1 MGVVYE
7 GHDPGIDRRVAIKT
21 LKREHLERSEADDVL
36 ARFAREAQA
45 AGRLNHPGIVAIYD
59 YGEDQ
64 GVAYIAMEYVE
75 GRSLKDVLDASERF
89 SLPAIMRIM
98 EQVLS
103 ALDYSHGR
111 GVVHRD
117 IKPANIILLADG
129 SIKVT
134 DFGVARIESSTLT
147 QAGTVLGTPAYMSP
161 EQFMG
166 QTVDGRSDIFS
177 AGAMCYQLL
186 TGEKPFTGGLTTI
199 MHRVLKEIPP
209 PPSELNVQVPRFVD
223 AVIARAMAK
232 RPDERY
238 QTAGEFREAL
248 LAGMR
253 DAKGVAPG
261 IASDEATVVA
271 GGGAVTVALA
281 RDALCAD
288 PQPVDA
294 TMKIRASQPEPAPAP
309 ASGANTD
316 ALRAETAY
324 PRRRPVVVA
333 VAVVVLAGVVAWW
346 VSGPTWKP
354 NNSEEDIAAKQ
365 PEVAAPAG
373 GLATSASGP
382 GMAVVSVLGIAD
394 PSDPRFD
401 QSPAALAAALR
412 EDVKRQ
418 LVEKALALYV
428 EPDSLVRH
436 YALLQSRLMDKG
448 GDYVETLLDEGAPEI
463 GKDGLAYMR
472 ARALVRVREVQK
484 SLNQMSRDER
494 IEFIR
499 NNGDPRIS
507 VAIRARYEGGDSGT
521 QHSPVAEN
529 LLKERIQS
537 FGFRV
542 WGEQEGGAQ
551 AADFAIDGQV
561 QFRKLSA
568 RLPASGLIV
577 EKIALTSW
585 TLKCLDRKTGEEV
598 YHSTSIP
605 EKSTWNGEEQALQ
618 EIGRMVGEAF
628 SRNFFLQHFNFAS
641 QKVRLKLAGLPG
653 AWTPMLMRELGGL
666 RNVLSSSVAGQDL
679 IDVEISAGSVSVADA
694 VQSRILL
701 PVNRKLGQTCLSVS
715 GANAQE
721 VSVSLDPA
729 CTAML
734 GRLET
739 TPPAALFGAP
749 KPRLDAIVRNP
760 ETLRKLQI

>member
-1 MGVVYE
+1 MSQPDKLGKYRVVRPLGEGAMGVVYE

-316 ALRAETAY
+316 ALRAETAD

-354 NNSEEDIAAKQ
+354 NISQED
-365 PEVAAPAG
+365 
-373 GLATSASGP
+373 
-382 GMAVVSVLGIAD
+382 
-394 PSDPRFD
+394 
-401 QSPAALAAALR
+401 
-412 EDVKRQ
+412 
-418 LVEKALALYV
+418 
-428 EPDSLVRH
+428 
-436 YALLQSRLMDKG
+436 
-448 GDYVETLLDEGAPEI
+448 
-463 GKDGLAYMR
+463 
-472 ARALVRVREVQK
+472 
-484 SLNQMSRDER
+484 
-494 IEFIR
+494 
-499 NNGDPRIS
+499 
-507 VAIRARYEGGDSGT
+507 
-521 QHSPVAEN
+521 
-529 LLKERIQS
+529 
-537 FGFRV
+537 
-542 WGEQEGGAQ
+542 
-551 AADFAIDGQV
+551 
-561 QFRKLSA
+561 
-568 RLPASGLIV
+568 
-577 EKIALTSW
+577 
-585 TLKCLDRKTGEEV
+585 
-598 YHSTSIP
+598 
-605 EKSTWNGEEQALQ
+605 
-618 EIGRMVGEAF
+618 
-628 SRNFFLQHFNFAS
+628 
-641 QKVRLKLAGLPG
+641 
-653 AWTPMLMRELGGL
+653 
-666 RNVLSSSVAGQDL
+666 
-679 IDVEISAGSVSVADA
+679 
-694 VQSRILL
+694 
-701 PVNRKLGQTCLSVS
+701 
-715 GANAQE
+715 
-721 VSVSLDPA
+721 
-729 CTAML
+729 
-734 GRLET
+734 
-739 TPPAALFGAP
+739 
-749 KPRLDAIVRNP
+749 
-760 ETLRKLQI
+760 

>member
-21 LKREHLERSEADDVL
+21 LKREHLERNEADDVL

-75 GRSLKDVLDASERF
+75 GRSLKDVLDTGERF
-89 SLPAIMRIM
+89 SLPAVMRIM

-177 AGAMCYQLL
+177 AAAMCYQLL

-223 AVIARAMAK
+223 EVIARAMAK

-238 QTAGEFREAL
+238 QTAAEFREAL
-248 LAGMR
+248 LAGAR
-253 DAKGVAPG
+253 DAQGHAPG
-261 IASDEATVVA
+261 AASDEVTVVA
-271 GGGAVTVALA
+271 GGETVTVAFA
-281 RDALCAD
+281 RDPLHAD

-294 TMKIRASQPEPAPAP
+294 TTQV
-309 ASGANTD
+309 
-316 ALRAETAY
+316 RAEAAY
-324 PRRRPVVVA
+324 PRRRPMVVA
-333 VAVVVLAGVVAWW
+333 AAVVVLAGVAAWW
-346 VSGPTWKP
+346 VLGPAWRPSVSQENVAT
-354 NNSEEDIAAKQ
+354 KQ
-365 PEVAAPAG
+365 PEVAALAG
-373 GLATSASGP
+373 GLAMPAIRP

-394 PSDPRFD
+394 PSDPRFE
-401 QSPAALAAALR
+401 QSPAALATALR

-428 EPDSLVRH
+428 EPASLVRH

-448 GDYVETLLDEGAPEI
+448 GDYVETLLEEGAPEI
-463 GKDGLAYMR
+463 GKDGLAYMK
-472 ARALVRVREVQK
+472 ARALVRVREIQK

-507 VAIRARYEGGDSGT
+507 VAIRARYEGGDGST
-521 QHSPVAEN
+521 QRSAVAEN

-542 WGEQEGGAQ
+542 WGEQEEGSAQ

-585 TLKCLDRKTGEEV
+585 TLKCIDRKTGEEV

-618 EIGRMVGEAF
+618 EIGRMVGETF
-628 SRNFFLQHFNFAS
+628 SRNFFLQHFNLVS
-641 QKVRLKLAGLPG
+641 QRVRLKLAGLPG

-701 PVNRKLGQTCLSVS
+701 PVNRKLGQACLSIS

-721 VSVSLDPA
+721 VNVSLDPA
-729 CTAML
+729 CTDML
-734 GRLET
+734 GRLEAA
-739 TPPAALFGAP
+739 PPAALFGAP
-749 KPRLDAIVRNP
+749 KPRLDAVVRNP
-760 ETLRKLQI
+760 EMLRKLQI

>member
-75 GRSLKDVLDASERF
+75 GRSLKDVLDAGERF
-89 SLPAIMRIM
+89 SLPAVMRIM

-117 IKPANIILLADG
+117 IKPANIILLADS

-177 AGAMCYQLL
+177 AAAMCYQLL

-209 PPSELNVQVPRFVD
+209 PPSELNVQVPRFLD
-223 AVIARAMAK
+223 TVIARAMAK

-238 QTAGEFREAL
+238 QTAAEFREAL
-248 LAGMR
+248 LAGAR
-253 DAKGVAPG
+253 NAHGHAPG
-261 IASDEATVVA
+261 AASDEATVVA
-271 GGGAVTVALA
+271 GGETVTLAFA
-281 RDALCAD
+281 RDASCAD
-288 PQPVDA
+288 PQPMDA
-294 TMKIRASQPEPAPAP
+294 TMQIRAPHLGPAQ

-316 ALRAETAY
+316 ALRAEAAY
-324 PRRRPVVVA
+324 PRRRPMVIA
-333 VAVVVLAGVVAWW
+333 AAVVVLAGVAVWW
-346 VSGPTWKP
+346 VLGPTWRP
-354 NNSEEDIAAKQ
+354 SVSQENVATKQ
-365 PEVAAPAG
+365 PEVEVPAG
-373 GLATSASGP
+373 GLAKPAIRH

-394 PSDPRFD
+394 PSDPRFE
-401 QSPAALAAALR
+401 QSPAALATALR

-428 EPDSLVRH
+428 EPASLVRH

-448 GDYVETLLDEGAPEI
+448 GDYVETLLEEGAPEI
-463 GKDGLAYMR
+463 GKDGLAYMK
-472 ARALVRVREVQK
+472 ARALVRVREIQK

-507 VAIRARYEGGDSGT
+507 VAIRARYEGDDGST
-521 QHSPVAEN
+521 QRSAVAEN

-542 WGEQEGGAQ
+542 WGEQESGAQ

-628 SRNFFLQHFNFAS
+628 SRNFFLQHFNLVS
-641 QKVRLKLAGLPG
+641 QRVRLKLAGLPG

-694 VQSRILL
+694 VQSRVLL

-729 CTAML
+729 CMALL

-749 KPRLDAIVRNP
+749 QPRLDAIVRNP